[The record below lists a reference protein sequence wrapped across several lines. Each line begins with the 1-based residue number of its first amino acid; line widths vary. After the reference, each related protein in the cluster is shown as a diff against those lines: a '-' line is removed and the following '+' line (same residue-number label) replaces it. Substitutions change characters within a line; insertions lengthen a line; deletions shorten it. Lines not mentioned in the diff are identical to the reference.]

1 MTANTRTLRLLD
13 DLLDRADHVE
23 GHLRQMVEL
32 TVQDLGE
39 ALDGFLQRH
48 QLAGVAGEHLGDLER
63 LRQEALDLAGAGD
76 RQLVLLGQLIHTQ
89 DGDDV
94 LERLVVLQDLLHAT
108 GDVVVLG
115 ADDVRVHDTRGRIER
130 IDRRV
135 DAQLGDGTRQHG
147 GGVQVSEGGGR
158 SRIGQIVSGHVDGL
172 HRRDRALLRGGDA
185 LLHATHV
192 RGQGRLVTDGRRD
205 TTQQGRHLRTG
216 LGEAEDVVD
225 EQQHILT
232 LLVAEVLGHGQAGQ
246 RDTGTGARRL
256 VHLAVHQ
263 RDLGRLVLQR
273 DDTTLNHLVVQIVT
287 LAGALADAGKHGVA
301 TVRLGDVVNQL
312 HDEYGLADAGTTEQA
327 DLAALRVRGQQVH
340 HLDARHQDL
349 LLDAHLD
356 ELGRLGVDRR
366 RQVRVDRAALID
378 RLADHVNDA
387 TERLRPDRDTDGRT
401 GVQHAL
407 PTHQTLRTVHG
418 DGAHRVLTQMLRNL
432 QHQSG
437 AAALHLQRVQN
448 RGQLLVELHVHD
460 GTDDGHYLTLR
471 SGRGI
476 HRRLCRVGSKL
487 TTSLQCNRLR
497 TSPPIRRSLCQAAH
511 PNGALFQIS
520 DDKIQKYL
528 ERLRLEYYALKVQE
542 QRTRKDIQRML
553 LLSNV
558 VEMYEQRKIIV
569 DNLSSLKE
577 LKDDKDDEMVQLLKE
592 EREAYGSILFRLDS
606 EILNGILSMDDEED
620 YGSLIM
626 EVTAGVGGQEAM
638 LFARELFDMYC
649 GYVEYKGW
657 EVEMLQTEDTD
668 IGGTRHA
675 TTVISGPDAYRYL
688 KHEGGVHRVQRI
700 PATEK
705 SGRIHTSTVTVS
717 IIPRPDDFQVEL
729 KEKDL
734 KIETKRASGAGGQ
747 HVNTTDSA
755 VRIVHLPTGIAVEC
769 QTERSQQKNREI
781 AKQKLTAKLMQIELE
796 ARFSS
801 TQALKKSQVGQSLR
815 NEKIRTYNFN
825 QDRITDHR
833 IEGGT
838 AHNLKG
844 FLEGGEQLDD
854 MIEKLRRSQ
863 RRKQLMDIINREC
876 EQ

>member
-1 MTANTRTLRLLD
+1 MLLNRL
-13 DLLDRADHVE
+13 
-23 GHLRQMVEL
+23 
-32 TVQDLGE
+32 
-39 ALDGFLQRH
+39 
-48 QLAGVAGEHLGDLER
+48 
-63 LRQEALDLAGAGD
+63 
-76 RQLVLLGQLIHTQ
+76 
-89 DGDDV
+89 
-94 LERLVVLQDLLHAT
+94 
-108 GDVVVLG
+108 
-115 ADDVRVHDTRGRIER
+115 
-130 IDRRV
+130 
-135 DAQLGDGTRQHG
+135 
-147 GGVQVSEGGGR
+147 
-158 SRIGQIVSGHVDGL
+158 SRI
-172 HRRDRALLRGGDA
+172 
-185 LLHATHV
+185 
-192 RGQGRLVTDGRRD
+192 
-205 TTQQGRHLRTG
+205 
-216 LGEAEDVVD
+216 
-225 EQQHILT
+225 
-232 LLVAEVLGHGQAGQ
+232 
-246 RDTGTGARRL
+246 
-256 VHLAVHQ
+256 
-263 RDLGRLVLQR
+263 
-273 DDTTLNHLVVQIVT
+273 VQ
-287 LAGALADAGKHGVA
+287 
-301 TVRLGDVVNQL
+301 
-312 HDEYGLADAGTTEQA
+312 
-327 DLAALRVRGQQVH
+327 
-340 HLDARHQDL
+340 
-349 LLDAHLD
+349 
-356 ELGRLGVDRR
+356 
-366 RQVRVDRAALID
+366 
-378 RLADHVNDA
+378 
-387 TERLRPDRDTDGRT
+387 
-401 GVQHAL
+401 
-407 PTHQTLRTVHG
+407 
-418 DGAHRVLTQMLRNL
+418 
-432 QHQSG
+432 
-437 AAALHLQRVQN
+437 
-448 RGQLLVELHVHD
+448 
-460 GTDDGHYLTLR
+460 
-471 SGRGI
+471 
-476 HRRLCRVGSKL
+476 VGSKI
-487 TTSLQCNRLR
+487 TTSLQCYRQR
-497 TSPPIRRSLCQAAH
+497 TIPPTRNLCHAVN
-511 PNGALFQIS
+511 PNAALFQIS
-520 DDKIQKYL
+520 DDRIQKYL

-577 LKDDKDDEMVQLLKE
+577 LKDDRDDEMIQLLKE

-657 EVEMLQTEDTD
+657 DIEMLQTEDTD

-675 TTVISGPDAYRYL
+675 TTIINGPDAYRYL
-688 KHEGGVHRVQRI
+688 KNEGGVHRVQRI

-717 IIPRPDDFQVEL
+717 IIPRPDDFQIDL

-781 AKQKLTAKLMQIELE
+781 AKQKLIAKLMQIELE
-796 ARFSS
+796 SRFSN

-815 NEKIRTYNFN
+815 NEKIRTYNYN

-844 FLEGGEQLDD
+844 FLEGGEQLDE

>member
-1 MTANTRTLRLLD
+1 MHPSGFLGQTLCLLD

-23 GHLRQMVEL
+23 GNLRQMVQL

-48 QLAGVAGEHLGDLER
+48 QFAGMASEHLSDLER
-63 LRQEALDLAGAGD
+63 LRQETLDLAGAGD

-89 DGDDV
+89 DGNDI
-94 LERLVVLQDLLHAT
+94 LQGLVVLQNLLHAT
-108 GDVVVLG
+108 GNVVVLG
-115 ADDVRVHDTRGRIER
+115 TDDVRVHDTRGRIQW
-130 IDRRV
+130 IDSRV
-135 DAQLGDGTRQHG
+135 DAQLGNGTRQYS
-147 GGVQVSEGGGR
+147 GGVQVSESGGR
-158 SRIGQIVSGHVDGL
+158 SRIGQIVSRHVDGL
-172 HRRDRALLRGGDA
+172 HRRDGALLRGGNT

-192 RGQGRLVTDGRRD
+192 RGQGWLVTDSGRD

-216 LGEAEDVVD
+216 LGETEDVVN

-232 LLVAEVLGHGQAGQ
+232 LLVAEVLGHSQSSQ

-287 LAGALADAGKHGVA
+287 LAGAFADAGKHGVT
-301 TVRLGDVVNQL
+301 TVRLGDVVDQL
-312 HDEYGLADAGTTEQA
+312 HDEYGLADTGTTEQS
-327 DLAALRVRGQQVH
+327 DLATLRVRGQQIH
-340 HLDARHQDL
+340 HLDAGYQNL

-356 ELGRLGVDRR
+356 ELGGFGVDRGG
-366 RQVRVDRAALID
+366 QVGLDRATLVDRFT
-378 RLADHVNDA
+378 DHVNDA
-387 TERLRPDRDTDGRT
+387 TERFRTDRNTDGRAS
-401 GVQHAL
+401 VENAL
-407 PTHQTLRTVHG
+407 SSHQTLRTVHG
-418 DGAHRVLTQMLRNL
+418 DGAHRVFTQMLRNL
-432 QHQSG
+432 QHQPG
-437 AAALHLQRVQN
+437 AAVLHLQ
-448 RGQLLVELHVHD
+448 
-460 GTDDGHYLTLR
+460 Y
-471 SGRGI
+471 
-476 HRRLCRVGSKL
+476 LCR
-487 TTSLQCNRLR
+487 
-497 TSPPIRRSLCQAAH
+497 AANS
-511 PNGALFQIS
+511 NGALFQIS
-520 DDKIQKYL
+520 DDRIQKYL
-528 ERLRLEYYALKVQE
+528 EQLRLEYYALKVQE

-592 EREAYGSILFRLDS
+592 EREAYGSILFRLDN
-606 EILNGILSMDDEED
+606 EILDGILSMDDEED

-675 TTVISGPDAYRYL
+675 TTIISGPDAYRYL

-705 SGRIHTSTVTVS
+705 SGRIHTSTVTVA

-781 AKQKLTAKLMQIELE
+781 AKQKLAAKLMQIELE

-815 NEKIRTYNFN
+815 NEKIRTYNYN

-844 FLEGGEQLDD
+844 FLEGGEQLDE
-854 MIEKLRRSQ
+854 MIEKLRRSE
-863 RRKQLMDIINREC
+863 RRKQLMDIINREAAC
-876 EQ
+876 LSQVSHVFAHCSIDYVLHLSASLQRRLKYLRQVV

>member
-1 MTANTRTLRLLD
+1 MLLNRL
-13 DLLDRADHVE
+13 
-23 GHLRQMVEL
+23 
-32 TVQDLGE
+32 
-39 ALDGFLQRH
+39 
-48 QLAGVAGEHLGDLER
+48 
-63 LRQEALDLAGAGD
+63 
-76 RQLVLLGQLIHTQ
+76 
-89 DGDDV
+89 
-94 LERLVVLQDLLHAT
+94 
-108 GDVVVLG
+108 
-115 ADDVRVHDTRGRIER
+115 
-130 IDRRV
+130 
-135 DAQLGDGTRQHG
+135 
-147 GGVQVSEGGGR
+147 
-158 SRIGQIVSGHVDGL
+158 SRI
-172 HRRDRALLRGGDA
+172 
-185 LLHATHV
+185 
-192 RGQGRLVTDGRRD
+192 
-205 TTQQGRHLRTG
+205 
-216 LGEAEDVVD
+216 
-225 EQQHILT
+225 
-232 LLVAEVLGHGQAGQ
+232 
-246 RDTGTGARRL
+246 
-256 VHLAVHQ
+256 
-263 RDLGRLVLQR
+263 
-273 DDTTLNHLVVQIVT
+273 VQ
-287 LAGALADAGKHGVA
+287 
-301 TVRLGDVVNQL
+301 
-312 HDEYGLADAGTTEQA
+312 
-327 DLAALRVRGQQVH
+327 
-340 HLDARHQDL
+340 
-349 LLDAHLD
+349 
-356 ELGRLGVDRR
+356 
-366 RQVRVDRAALID
+366 
-378 RLADHVNDA
+378 
-387 TERLRPDRDTDGRT
+387 
-401 GVQHAL
+401 
-407 PTHQTLRTVHG
+407 
-418 DGAHRVLTQMLRNL
+418 
-432 QHQSG
+432 
-437 AAALHLQRVQN
+437 
-448 RGQLLVELHVHD
+448 
-460 GTDDGHYLTLR
+460 
-471 SGRGI
+471 
-476 HRRLCRVGSKL
+476 VGSKL

-511 PNGALFQIS
+511 LNGALFQIS

-657 EVEMLQTEDTD
+657 EVEMLQTENTD

>member
-1 MTANTRTLRLLD
+1 MAAGVCCEEGSATLGSLLGQTLRLLD

-192 RGQGRLVTDGRRD
+192 RGQGRLVTDGGRD
-205 TTQQGRHLRTG
+205 TTQQGGHLRTG
-216 LGEAEDVVD
+216 LGEAENVVD

-301 TVRLGDVVNQL
+301 TVRLGDVVDQL

-407 PTHQTLRTVHG
+407 ATHQTLRTVHG

-432 QHQSG
+432 QHQPG
-437 AAALHLQRVQN
+437 AAALHLQR
-448 RGQLLVELHVHD
+448 
-460 GTDDGHYLTLR
+460 
-471 SGRGI
+471 
-476 HRRLCRVGSKL
+476 
-487 TTSLQCNRLR
+487 
-497 TSPPIRRSLCQAAH
+497 
-511 PNGALFQIS
+511 
-520 DDKIQKYL
+520 
-528 ERLRLEYYALKVQE
+528 
-542 QRTRKDIQRML
+542 
-553 LLSNV
+553 
-558 VEMYEQRKIIV
+558 
-569 DNLSSLKE
+569 E

-657 EVEMLQTEDTD
+657 EVEMLQTENTD